1 MLCNIHLCSLLQT
14 EYSPM
19 NSDEGRQ
26 SLQQVGI
33 YTPYSI
39 GQWIQEM
46 LKSHLQQPELAEE
59 FGKFLRK

>member
-1 MLCNIHLCSLLQT
+1 
-14 EYSPM
+14 M

-59 FGKFLRK
+59 FAKFLRK

>member
-1 MLCNIHLCSLLQT
+1 MCNIQLCSLLQN

-19 NSDEGRQ
+19 NSDEGRL
-26 SLQQVGI
+26 SLQKVGI
-33 YTPYSI
+33 YTPYNI

-59 FGKFLRK
+59 FAGLLKQ